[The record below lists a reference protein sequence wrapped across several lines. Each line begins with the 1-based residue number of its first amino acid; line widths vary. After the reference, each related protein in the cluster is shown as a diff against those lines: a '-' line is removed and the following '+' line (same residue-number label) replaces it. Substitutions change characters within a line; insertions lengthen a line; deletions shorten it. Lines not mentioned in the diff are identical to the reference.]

1 MRFAPTE
8 DQLALAEGIGDL
20 LKAEC
25 TPEVVR
31 AAMDAADGR
40 VPGLWA
46 QLAEMGVLALEV
58 PEAAG
63 GLGFGPMEMGLVME
77 AAGRVALPEPLMSTA
92 AVAAPILAASD
103 APPATA
109 WLERLT
115 SGATVALSLS
125 GQATVHAGSADGVLI
140 QVSDQL
146 HIVDASAV
154 AWTATQSVDRARPLA
169 FASWTPT
176 DDSTL
181 VGGSELVAAALGR
194 AALASASQLLGL
206 SETMIS
212 MTVGY
217 AAERKQFGV
226 AIGTFQA
233 IKHHLAN
240 AELAVSFARPVVRR
254 AAYSLAM
261 GDPDAALHIS
271 MAKAAASDAAH
282 RIGQLTL
289 QCHGAI
295 AYTVEYDHQLYL
307 KKAWALAAR
316 YGDAGYHREQV
327 AKRILD

>member
-1 MRFAPTE
+1 MLR
-8 DQLALAEGIGDL
+8 DGD
-20 LKAEC
+20 AC
-25 TPEVVR
+25 PF
-31 AAMDAADGR
+31 
-40 VPGLWA
+40 PG
-46 QLAEMGVLALEV
+46 
-58 PEAAG
+58 P
-63 GLGFGPMEMGLVME
+63 
-77 AAGRVALPEPLMSTA
+77 
-92 AVAAPILAASD
+92 
-103 APPATA
+103 
-109 WLERLT
+109 
-115 SGATVALSLS
+115 
-125 GQATVHAGSADGVLI
+125 
-140 QVSDQL
+140 
-146 HIVDASAV
+146 
-154 AWTATQSVDRARPLA
+154 RP
-169 FASWTPT
+169 FT
-176 DDSTL
+176 
-181 VGGSELVAAALGR
+181 
-194 AALASASQLLGL
+194 
-206 SETMIS
+206 
-212 MTVGY
+212 

>member
-20 LKAEC
+20 LNAEC

-58 PEAAG
+58 PESAG

-140 QVSDQL
+140 QVGVCV
-146 HIVDASAV
+146 VDPDRRLDV
-154 AWTATQSVDRARPLA
+154 GRRLGVGGRCAWTSR
-169 FASWTPT
+169 
-176 DDSTL
+176 
-181 VGGSELVAAALGR
+181 VGVGVS
-194 AALASASQLLGL
+194 
-206 SETMIS
+206 
-212 MTVGY
+212 TVG
-217 AAERKQFGV
+217 
-226 AIGTFQA
+226 
-233 IKHHLAN
+233 
-240 AELAVSFARPVVRR
+240 PVRDDD
-254 AAYSLAM
+254 LDD
-261 GDPDAALHIS
+261 G
-271 MAKAAASDAAH
+271 
-282 RIGQLTL
+282 RIRG
-289 QCHGAI
+289 
-295 AYTVEYDHQLYL
+295 
-307 KKAWALAAR
+307 
-316 YGDAGYHREQV
+316 
-327 AKRILD
+327 